1 MNRRILIGIIVA
13 AGVLLLGTL
22 VLVVVMWLQQPEPI
36 ATNNENANTVVN
48 AANTNTTTTTTT
60 STATDTTTDTTSA
73 TTVVLDDEA
82 TLRRVINNFTERFG
96 SYSTDTNY
104 ENIALSRSLMTDT
117 MAAAA
122 DKIVSNNT
130 QKNNDFH
137 SVESRVMTTVLTD
150 YVTGATGATA
160 EVSVRQTIIAGQA
173 DPTYSN
179 QTARLT
185 LIKVNDTWKVD
196 SFRWL

>member
-1 MNRRILIGIIVA
+1 
-13 AGVLLLGTL
+13 
-22 VLVVVMWLQQPEPI
+22 
-36 ATNNENANTVVN
+36 
-48 AANTNTTTTTTT
+48 
-60 STATDTTTDTTSA
+60 
-73 TTVVLDDEA
+73 
-82 TLRRVINNFTERFG
+82 
-96 SYSTDTNY
+96 
-104 ENIALSRSLMTDT
+104 MTDT

-122 DKIVSNNT
+122 DKIVSNNA
-130 QKNNDFH
+130 QKSNDFN

-150 YVTGATGATA
+150 YVAGATGATA
-160 EVSVRQTIIAGQA
+160 EVSVRQTIVAGQA